1 MEVKRKAWIQ
11 IPDYT
16 SLEIGEV
23 SRSEIDKVWGS
34 SWAQKCIKDISE
46 QVAIARYS
54 PKPRSKSDDY
64 CSPRLGFENEGAV
77 IAVSPKID
85 VKPSILYG
93 VPVPDLVVWSIYLKV
108 KHGRLLLGFFP
119 IDYSYEDTVSQDD
132 ALDFIKIFFDN
143 IPREIPDVTNK
154 WRKKIKVNRNYTNRF
169 VNSAPLF

>member
-1 MEVKRKAWIQ
+1 METKRKAWIQ

-16 SLEIGEV
+16 EFEIGEV

-54 PKPRSKSDDY
+54 PAPRQKSDDY
-64 CSPRLGFENEGAV
+64 CPPCLGFENENAV

-93 VPVPDLVVWSIYLKV
+93 APLPDLTTWSIYLNV
-108 KHGRLLLGFFP
+108 KHGRLLFGLFP
-119 IDYSYEDTVSQDD
+119 IDYFYKDTVSQEN

-143 IPREIPDVTNK
+143 IPCEIPAVTNK
-154 WRKKIKVNRNYTNRF
+154 WRKKIKVNNNYTNRF
-169 VNSAPLF
+169 VNNAPLF